1 MMDVSEHSD
10 ADDNYQISEYI
21 TNLRI
26 LEIVIKKFQNGE
38 IVKFK
43 LMNKLSPLSTVRTY
57 NLYLP
62 LL

>member
-1 MMDVSEHSD
+1 MTDVSEHSD
-10 ADDNYQISEYI
+10 NNYQISEYI

-26 LEIVIKKFQNGE
+26 LEFVIKKFRYGE